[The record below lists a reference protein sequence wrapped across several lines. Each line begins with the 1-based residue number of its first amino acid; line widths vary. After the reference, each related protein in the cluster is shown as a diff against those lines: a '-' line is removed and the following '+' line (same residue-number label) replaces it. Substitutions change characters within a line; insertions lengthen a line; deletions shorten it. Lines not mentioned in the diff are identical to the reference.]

1 MTDPALGNPGRVPP
15 APSAAPAIAVIAGD
29 IINGTGFLADHHVII
44 RVAYTAEHIC
54 DYLTYT
60 TDRGG
65 GLYAEL
71 PISPTSGALLITATD
86 HRIDPGGACGLL
98 WSNTLTVSPR

>member
-1 MTDPALGNPGRVPP
+1 M
-15 APSAAPAIAVIAGD
+15 
-29 IINGTGFLADHHVII
+29 
-44 RVAYTAEHIC
+44 HIC

-71 PISPTSGALLITATD
+71 PISPTSGVLLITATD